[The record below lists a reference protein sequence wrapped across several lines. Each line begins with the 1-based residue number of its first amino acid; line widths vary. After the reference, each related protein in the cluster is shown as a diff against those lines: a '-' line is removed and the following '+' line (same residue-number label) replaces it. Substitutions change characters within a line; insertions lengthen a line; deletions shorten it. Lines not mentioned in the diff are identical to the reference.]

1 MLRKYHYIASTE
13 SGTQTEVQV
22 EAHDESIANAEAMHE
37 VKKWL
42 DEEGEPVARLNRFD
56 LVFREPA

>member
-1 MLRKYHYIASTE
+1 MKRYVYTAETQA
-13 SGTQTEVQV
+13 GTKLDFDV

-42 DEEGEPVARLNRFD
+42 DSEGEAPENLTRFD
-56 LVFREPA
+56 LLWTTPI